1 MNELTDLMFT
11 RSGLARWWGGSGAQ
25 EETEAGPVD
34 PEIQLTVQHSVKAQ
48 LRFERH
54 PSVSMMNSK
63 CTQFVKIRSH
73 VSQI

>member
-54 PSVSMMNSK
+54 PSVSMKIMNSK
-63 CTQFVKIRSH
+63 CTQFVFSKY
-73 VSQI
+73 VG